1 MTSARWKPRF
11 VPMPVVMQLEKIN
24 APMTEAVRVTRL
36 ANGLTVVSE
45 NMPRV
50 ETVSFGAYVAVG
62 TRHET
67 PEDNGVSHFLEH
79 MAFKGTARRD
89 AAAIAREIENVGGH
103 LNAYTAREQTA
114 YYAKVLKEDTAL
126 AVDIIGDILTHST
139 FEPEEVER
147 ERGVILQEIGQ
158 ANDTPDDIVFDHF
171 QSTAFPDQPM
181 GRPVLGT
188 EGSIKAMTRD
198 ALRGYM
204 GRHYGPSSMVVAGAG
219 ALDHDMLLDL
229 VGKHFADLPKV
240 DIATPEAAR
249 YAGGEFRETRELD
262 QVHIV
267 LGFPSVPYLDAMHWP
282 TQVLGTLLGG
292 GMSSRLF
299 QEIREKRGLVYS
311 IYAFASPFRDGG
323 LFQIYAGTGEK
334 EAAEL
339 MPVTLEELL
348 KVQHDVTEDELA
360 RAKAQLRAS
369 LLMSLESTGSRCEQL
384 ARQLQVHGRVI
395 PIEETKQRIASVTVE
410 QVQQAAARAFRQ
422 RPTLAVMGP
431 SGQVPSVGAIME
443 KLAA

>member
-1 MTSARWKPRF
+1 
-11 VPMPVVMQLEKIN
+11 
-24 APMTEAVRVTRL
+24 MTEAVRVTRL
-36 ANGLTVVSE
+36 ENGLTIVSE

-50 ETVSFGAYVAVG
+50 ETVSFGAYVSVG

-126 AVDIIGDILTHST
+126 AVDIIGDILTHSS

-188 EGSIKAMTRD
+188 EDSIKAMTRD

-204 GRHYGPSSMVVAGAG
+204 GRHYGPSSIVIAGAG
-219 ALDHDMLLDL
+219 ALEHDALLDL

-240 DIATPEAAR
+240 DIAAPEAAR
-249 YAGGEFRETRELD
+249 
-262 QVHIV
+262 
-267 LGFPSVPYLDAMHWP
+267 
-282 TQVLGTLLGG
+282 
-292 GMSSRLF
+292 
-299 QEIREKRGLVYS
+299 
-311 IYAFASPFRDGG
+311 
-323 LFQIYAGTGEK
+323 
-334 EAAEL
+334 
-339 MPVTLEELL
+339 
-348 KVQHDVTEDELA
+348 
-360 RAKAQLRAS
+360 
-369 LLMSLESTGSRCEQL
+369 
-384 ARQLQVHGRVI
+384 
-395 PIEETKQRIASVTVE
+395 
-410 QVQQAAARAFRQ
+410 
-422 RPTLAVMGP
+422 
-431 SGQVPSVGAIME
+431 
-443 KLAA
+443 

>member
-1 MTSARWKPRF
+1 M
-11 VPMPVVMQLEKIN
+11 N
-24 APMTEAVRVTRL
+24 EAIRVTRL

-50 ETVSFGAYVAVG
+50 ETVSVGAYVSVG

-181 GRPVLGT
+181 GRPVLG
-188 EGSIKAMTRD
+188 
-198 ALRGYM
+198 
-204 GRHYGPSSMVVAGAG
+204 P
-219 ALDHDMLLDL
+219 
-229 VGKHFADLPKV
+229 
-240 DIATPEAAR
+240 
-249 YAGGEFRETRELD
+249 
-262 QVHIV
+262 
-267 LGFPSVPYLDAMHWP
+267 
-282 TQVLGTLLGG
+282 
-292 GMSSRLF
+292 
-299 QEIREKRGLVYS
+299 
-311 IYAFASPFRDGG
+311 
-323 LFQIYAGTGEK
+323 
-334 EAAEL
+334 
-339 MPVTLEELL
+339 
-348 KVQHDVTEDELA
+348 
-360 RAKAQLRAS
+360 
-369 LLMSLESTGSRCEQL
+369 
-384 ARQLQVHGRVI
+384 
-395 PIEETKQRIASVTVE
+395 
-410 QVQQAAARAFRQ
+410 
-422 RPTLAVMGP
+422 
-431 SGQVPSVGAIME
+431 
-443 KLAA
+443 